1 MLLIVIGLALTIPIV
16 IFGVFSGEE
25 EEKTEV
31 MCCPG

>member
-25 EEKTEV
+25 EKTEV

>member
-25 EEKTEV
+25 EEKTDL
-31 MCCPG
+31 MYCLG

>member
-25 EEKTEV
+25 ETDL
-31 MCCPG
+31 MYCLG